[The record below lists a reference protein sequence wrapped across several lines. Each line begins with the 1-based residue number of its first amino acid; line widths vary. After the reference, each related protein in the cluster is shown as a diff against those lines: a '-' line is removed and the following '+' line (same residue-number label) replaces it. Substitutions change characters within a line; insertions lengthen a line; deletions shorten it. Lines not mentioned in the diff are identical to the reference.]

1 MPSRLMFSQAGD
13 KSWINDI
20 LSQRIENPILKSAS
34 PYIACDFRLRR
45 YNPRMEIT
53 LTTPALLFPAISLL
67 MLAYTNRFLTLATII
82 RNLYDR
88 HSSVPS
94 ENLVKQIANLRY
106 RTYLIRN
113 MQIFGVLSLLFCV
126 TSMFALFAGW
136 TAGGQWTFGLAL
148 VLMMVS
154 MGISL
159 RELQISVGA
168 LDLLLA
174 DMEEH
179 ENIG

>member
-1 MPSRLMFSQAGD
+1 
-13 KSWINDI
+13 
-20 LSQRIENPILKSAS
+20 
-34 PYIACDFRLRR
+34 
-45 YNPRMEIT
+45 MELD

-67 MLAYTNRFLTLATII
+67 LLAYTNRFLTIATII

-88 HSSVPS
+88 YHSVPS
-94 ENLVKQIANLRY
+94 ENLIAQIDNLRY

-126 TSMFALFAGW
+126 ISMFALFAGW
-136 TAGGQWTFGLAL
+136 IAGGQWTFAIAL
-148 VLMMVS
+148 ILMMIS

-174 DMEEH
+174 DMEQH
-179 ENIG
+179 EKEGRA